1 MTFLKIKNA
10 TIHYEYIDNQKDTTF
25 LFINSLGTD
34 FRIWNDVVT
43 DLKTHGNIL
52 RFDKQGHGL
61 SSLSKETTSIAD
73 YAADVLGL
81 MDALNIKKAVV
92 IGLSIGGI
100 IGQYL
105 AVNHAD
111 RLEKLVLSNTAPKIG
126 NDEGWNTRINKVK
139 TDGIASITEGVMT
152 VWFSDNFHQNRSNEL
167 VGYANMLANSP
178 KEGYIRACAAI
189 RDNDLTAGIA
199 TIQTPTL
206 CFAGSKDGS
215 TPPDLVKAMADR
227 IPNSAYILVDGV
239 GHIPCVEAP
248 HIISKHIIDFTF
260 DSAKNE
266 TLSLYEQGM
275 ITRRSV
281 LGNAHVDRAEANK
294 TDFDT
299 DFQTY
304 ITNSA
309 WGAIWSRPGLTK
321 RERSLI
327 TIAVL
332 ATLGHD
338 EEVAMHIRATKNT
351 GATMAD
357 IQEVLLHIGVYAGV
371 PVSNIAYKIAKKV
384 YAEMDNTEG

>member
-1 MTFLKIKNA
+1 MTFLKIDNA
-10 TIHYEYIDNQKDTTF
+10 TIHYEYIDNQSDTTF

-34 FRIWNDVVT
+34 FRIWNDVVA
-43 DLKTHGNIL
+43 DLKRCGNIL

-61 SSLSKETTSIAD
+61 SSLSDKTTSIAD
-73 YAADVLGL
+73 YANNVLGL
-81 MDALNIKKAVV
+81 MDALNIQKAVV

-105 AVNHAD
+105 AVHHAD

-126 NDEGWNTRINKVK
+126 NDEGWNTRINSVK
-139 TDGIASITEGVMT
+139 ANGIASITEGVMK
-152 VWFSDNFHQNRSNEL
+152 VWFSENFHQNRENEL
-167 VGYANMLANSP
+167 VGYQNMLKNSP
-178 KEGYIRACAAI
+178 LDGYLTACTAI
-189 RDNDLTAGIA
+189 RDNDLRADIPN
-199 TIQTPTL
+199 IQTPTL
-206 CFAGSKDGS
+206 CFAGSEDGS
-215 TPPDLVKAMADR
+215 TPPELVKSMADA
-227 IPNSAYILVDGV
+227 IPNAQYVLINGV

-248 HIISKHIIDFTF
+248 HIMSKHIIEFVF
-260 DSAKNE
+260 D
-266 TLSLYEQGM
+266 TPLSLYEQGM
-275 ITRRSV
+275 KTRRSV

-294 TDFDT
+294 SDFDT
-299 DFQTY
+299 DFQEY

-309 WGAIWSRPGLTK
+309 WGAVWSRPGLTN
-321 RERSLI
+321 RERSMI

-357 IQEVLLHIGVYAGV
+357 IKEVLLHISVYAGV

-384 YAEMDNTEG
+384 YAEMEH